1 MPNRNLLSHYVNTKK
16 TGGFFRAFASRTCTS
31 SRPKRTSGRRRTSKR
46 RKSSGTSR
54 PRRCGWKHH
63 TAAYR
68 RLLLGT
74 TWAKALE
81 CRWRILI
88 LHGSNLS
95 LIAFKSFSSPFFCH
109 PSTLLPP
116 QNLVLQGLRTS
127 TPPPP
132 KVHQPSSHGP
142 MTLKP
147 VTTPALRTGRWHSA
161 QVPVHHASVFRRPC
175 PSLAPFK
182 MTVGWVNSKIMS
194 STDLKK
200 WRMFSFEVVYILHVF
215 EITGFLPWEQ
225 KGTGKTLGRPSIKA
239 AKWSN
244 GNTSEAGSFSNGVLK
259 GFWKVPP
266 TFLEIL
272 WRQLSTNV

>member
-1 MPNRNLLSHYVNTKK
+1 
-16 TGGFFRAFASRTCTS
+16 
-31 SRPKRTSGRRRTSKR
+31 
-46 RKSSGTSR
+46 
-54 PRRCGWKHH
+54 
-63 TAAYR
+63 
-68 RLLLGT
+68 
-74 TWAKALE
+74 
-81 CRWRILI
+81 
-88 LHGSNLS
+88 
-95 LIAFKSFSSPFFCH
+95 
-109 PSTLLPP
+109 
-116 QNLVLQGLRTS
+116 
-127 TPPPP
+127 
-132 KVHQPSSHGP
+132 
-142 MTLKP
+142 
-147 VTTPALRTGRWHSA
+147 
-161 QVPVHHASVFRRPC
+161 
-175 PSLAPFK
+175 

-272 WRQLSTNV
+272 